1 MILSKEKDWLDV
13 DVDVDINVDVDVD
26 VDVDVN
32 VDVDVVPQLTWVRA
46 GAHLAIKGYQV
57 NLQAA
62 YDSFMKMMLMIIMI
76 MLIVMI
82 IMKILWFLLQR
93 IDL

>member
-1 MILSKEKDWLDV
+1 MIGYDSFQRKDWLDV
-13 DVDVDINVDVDVD
+13 DVDVDVN
-26 VDVDVN
+26 VDVN

-62 YDSFMKMMLMIIMI
+62 YNSLE
-76 MLIVMI
+76 
-82 IMKILWFLLQR
+82 W
-93 IDL
+93 